1 VQGTKIGSRR
11 SVACRW
17 FRRARVNSAKSL
29 VLETV
34 INRRV
39 PGVLYKYEMRH
50 FEQGLLS
57 SGEIYFHAQHFRS
70 VVPRLGMS
78 SSAQLVAHE
87 LEVSSPLGILGPFGV
102 VALFR
107 LTSIIIEN
115 SSNAS
120 EVALRQKYE
129 AELRKQAPVS
139 IQPFYLHLLMYFW
152 PIMYFGLGSVSFVL
166 RPQLADR
173 SRFFRWPWLTL
184 GTAACA
190 YAFNNW
196 PVFFRT
202 LEVTTVERGRRVF
215 AYLNSDINKASV
227 LVQNLNFASS
237 QYFLRSFGL
246 NGLPGQPNIE
256 PLPAIRSNTALSIFP
271 RMLLHWQCVFLLLS
285 SSLQLRF
292 Q

>member
-50 FEQGLLS
+50 YEQGLLS

-120 EVALRQKYE
+120 EVRLDKSMKLNYE
-129 AELRKQAPVS
+129 SK
-139 IQPFYLHLLMYFW
+139 
-152 PIMYFGLGSVSFVL
+152 
-166 RPQLADR
+166 RP
-173 SRFFRWPWLTL
+173 
-184 GTAACA
+184 
-190 YAFNNW
+190 
-196 PVFFRT
+196 
-202 LEVTTVERGRRVF
+202 
-215 AYLNSDINKASV
+215 
-227 LVQNLNFASS
+227 
-237 QYFLRSFGL
+237 
-246 NGLPGQPNIE
+246 
-256 PLPAIRSNTALSIFP
+256 
-271 RMLLHWQCVFLLLS
+271 
-285 SSLQLRF
+285 
-292 Q
+292 